1 MGNMELQRLI
11 NGEAC
16 MGLRL
21 NVETLTWDLYVNIG
35 NCFVYHHTL
44 TS

>member
-1 MGNMELQRLI
+1 MWDYHGKY
-11 NGEAC
+11 GVSKTC

-21 NVETLTWDLYVNIG
+21 NVETLTWDLFVKIG
-35 NCFVYHHTL
+35 ICFVCDHTL

>member
-1 MGNMELQRLI
+1 MGSMELQKLI
-11 NGEAC
+11 NAKAC

-21 NVETLTWDLYVNIG
+21 NVETLTQDLYVKIG
-35 NCFVYHHTL
+35 ICFVCDHTL